1 MADNTIST
9 LSGLTRLNTG
19 TITNSTANLVKSS
32 SLNIPV
38 AQLNSIVEENAFNM
52 ARNLLQAQSTTTVN
66 NTISGQIYTSFDAGN
81 DIISN
86 QVSIITN
93 ELFPN
98 SDTVLLSNLTSS
110 SYTVTDSDSNPWIY
124 YYDYSQASQS
134 LFSIAYG
141 EYATSASAAGPN
153 SASLG
158 TYMQYASMLLQ
169 PGDDM
174 FTLADGTNITKAIIL
189 NVNRSL
195 IKDGLDPGNLFLTS
209 ASGAKII
216 DDSNG
221 TNEDYSVDQTKQVY
235 NLIISGSTPY
245 TYVGLLYPA
254 MGICVL
260 QSSALGISSYADFIA
275 TNKIKL
281 TSIQG
286 RSRENIS
293 STYYF
298 VRIKNAEFNYSNN
311 PTFTTGSVGLIK
323 QTTFYTDP
331 KTYITTVG
339 LYNDRNELLAVA
351 KTSKPIQKSF
361 SNELLLKIKLDF

>member
-1 MADNTIST
+1 MADT
-9 LSGLTRLNTG
+9 LTTLNSLTRLNTG
-19 TITNSTANLVKSS
+19 TISDTTSNLTRSS
-32 SLNIPV
+32 SLNIPIT
-38 AQLNSIVEENAFNM
+38 QLNNIVEENAFNI
-52 ARNLLQAQSTTTVN
+52 ARNIIQAQSTVTVN
-66 NTISGQIYTSFDAGN
+66 NTLSGQIYTSFDVGS

-110 SYTVTDSDSNPWIY
+110 TYTVTDSDSNSWIY
-124 YYDYSQASQS
+124 YYDYSQVSQS

-141 EYATSASAAGPN
+141 EYATSAFAAGPN

-195 IKDGLDPGNLFLTS
+195 IKDGIDPGNLFIS
-209 ASGAKII
+209 SSVGMII

-235 NLIISGSTPY
+235 NLMISGSTHS

-260 QSSALGISSYADFIA
+260 QSSALGISSYTDFTTA
-275 TNKIKL
+275 NKIKL

-311 PTFTTGSVGLIK
+311 PTFTTGSVGLIR

-331 KTYITTVG
+331 KTYITTIG